1 MLDFLT
7 GKLCLAI
14 AAALLT
20 LITACTTPSA
30 NHGTNA
36 APQSSAERWCRL
48 DALSDADRTR
58 QEELL
63 HELKSMRTSV
73 KVNEDGITFH
83 YRADNKVLPRVA
95 EWAGLERLCCPF
107 LSFEMGWTENE
118 TPWLR
123 IRGERGIQD
132 FLKQQMDL
140 MPG

>member
-1 MLDFLT
+1 MFNFFT
-7 GKLCLAI
+7 GKLYLTAV
-14 AAALLT
+14 ATLLT

-30 NHGTNA
+30 NHTNNT
-36 APQSSAERWCRL
+36 APQSSIERWCRL

-58 QEELL
+58 REELL
-63 HELKSMRTSV
+63 HELKSMRTTV
-73 KVNEDGITFH
+73 KENEDGMTFH
-83 YRADNKVLPRVA
+83 YRADNKVLPRAA

-107 LSFEMGWTENE
+107 LSFEMGWNENE

-132 FLKQQMDL
+132 FLKQRMDL